1 MFLFLPFVDCS
12 IKASKSFNVLKRLR
26 IIIVPIPLHSVSVE
40 AEIPITEQL
49 QEPPGQRKPQD
60 KISNQV
66 KFLNVHSCLFVS
78 SEFCCQLLWFPTQ
91 TREWRL
97 KNVCLRRHLRLFSAS
112 FSPPSLSMWRWV
124 RVDQGLLK
132 SRRSYQSVNQSVTS
146 Q

>member
-66 KFLNVHSCLFVS
+66 FSERSQLFV
-78 SEFCCQLLWFPTQ
+78 CVVRVLLSVVVVSNTDQRVTF
-91 TREWRL
+91 E
-97 KNVCLRRHLRLFSAS
+97 KCLSPS
-112 FSPPSLSMWRWV
+112 SPPFIFSLVFTSV
-124 RVDQGLLK
+124 VVDVAM
-132 SRRSYQSVNQSVTS
+132 SQSESFKGC
-146 Q
+146 